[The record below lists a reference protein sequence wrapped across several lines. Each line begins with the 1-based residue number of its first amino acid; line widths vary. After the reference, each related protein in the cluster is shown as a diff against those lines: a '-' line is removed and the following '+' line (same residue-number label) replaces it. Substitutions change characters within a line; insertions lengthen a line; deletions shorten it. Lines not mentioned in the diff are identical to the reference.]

1 MRFALSFDLEL
12 EVQFMKVSDVTVFF
26 HLVGNI
32 GKKGLHMEEQKV
44 LSPVGIEPDN
54 SCNPL

>member
-1 MRFALSFDLEL
+1 MRFALSFDLER
-12 EVQFMKVSDVTVFF
+12 EIKFTKVSDVTVFF

-44 LSPVGIEPDN
+44 GIEPEN
-54 SCNPL
+54 SSDPL